1 MALGAWFLIAGA
13 GCSWE
18 WTVGLLLCILAYD
31 LIHKKTAWGIVLMGG
46 CRSLLWITAGTAA
59 SGMSPA
65 PLLYVWAIAVGA
77 YVVGISWY
85 ARTESKT
92 SEDKE
97 AKETLLDRLP
107 ILFLFIVPLISLA
120 YLVLWN
126 NLDPVRVFLVNLTGF
141 FAGGIV
147 FLRFFKCVKTRRG
160 RLEKAYPGYSQA
172 SVRWM
177 PPPFRFMLP
186 CWLDRVSSL
195 EQLPISYKRSLRQ
208 LERFLDYLLVMP
220 NTYSSIRRNVRL
232 DLSHEVFFTRDAFE
246 MDNSTLADLLKGD
259 KPGKRTKAIVYLD
272 EGILD
277 GNPNLP
283 KLISDYFAA
292 NQSSLDLVCAPGFVR
307 GGEEAKNDWNLVEV
321 IWSDLNKYG
330 MCRHSYV
337 IVVGGGAAL
346 DLVGFAASTAH
357 RGVRLVRFPTTT
369 LSQGD
374 GGVGVKNGINFF
386 GKKNWVGT
394 FAVPEAVV
402 NDFSFLRTLP
412 DNQKRAGYVEAIKV
426 ALIRDRAFFEWI
438 EGRAHELAKFM
449 AQPMEQL
456 IRRSAALHLDHIAG
470 SGDPFERGSARPL
483 DFGHWIAHKLEP
495 MSGFEVGHGDA
506 VAIGLAAD
514 VVYCARVGLLKE
526 EAAERVLGLLESLGF
541 EIYHPLLHAKNE
553 QGGSIILN
561 GLEEFREHLGGKL
574 TITLI
579 QALGQGVEV
588 HQMDDE
594 QVLFAIDNLRSRSL
608 AHTQA

>member
-1 MALGAWFLIAGA
+1 
-13 GCSWE
+13 
-18 WTVGLLLCILAYD
+18 
-31 LIHKKTAWGIVLMGG
+31 
-46 CRSLLWITAGTAA
+46 
-59 SGMSPA
+59 
-65 PLLYVWAIAVGA
+65 
-77 YVVGISWY
+77 
-85 ARTESKT
+85 
-92 SEDKE
+92 
-97 AKETLLDRLP
+97 
-107 ILFLFIVPLISLA
+107 
-120 YLVLWN
+120 
-126 NLDPVRVFLVNLTGF
+126 
-141 FAGGIV
+141 
-147 FLRFFKCVKTRRG
+147 
-160 RLEKAYPGYSQA
+160 
-172 SVRWM
+172 
-177 PPPFRFMLP
+177 
-186 CWLDRVSSL
+186 
-195 EQLPISYKRSLRQ
+195 
-208 LERFLDYLLVMP
+208 MP

-232 DLSHEVFFTRDAFE
+232 DLTHEVFFTRDAFDA
-246 MDNSTLADLLKGD
+246 DNSTLSDLLKGD
-259 KPGKRTKAIVYLD
+259 KLENKTKAIVYLD

-283 KLISDYFAA
+283 HSITNYFKAH
-292 NQSSLDLVCAPGFVR
+292 SESLNLVCAPAFVR
-307 GGEEAKNDWNLVEV
+307 GGEEAKNEWQLVET

-337 IVVGGGAAL
+337 IVIGGGAAL

-412 DNQKRAGYVEAIKV
+412 DNQKRAGYVEAVKV

-438 EGRAHELAKFM
+438 ESRASELAQFQ

-495 MSGFEVGHGDA
+495 MSDFQVGHGDA

-514 VVYCARVGLLKE
+514 VLYCAKVGLLKE
-526 EAAERVLGLLESLGF
+526 EAAERVLDLLQALGF
-541 EIYHPLLHAKNE
+541 ETYHPLLHAKNE
-553 QGGSIILN
+553 NGGSIILD

-588 HQMDDE
+588 HRMDNE
-594 QVLFAIDNLRSRSL
+594 QVLLSIDDLRTRSL
-608 AHTQA
+608 AHSRA

>member
-1 MALGAWFLIAGA
+1 
-13 GCSWE
+13 
-18 WTVGLLLCILAYD
+18 
-31 LIHKKTAWGIVLMGG
+31 
-46 CRSLLWITAGTAA
+46 
-59 SGMSPA
+59 
-65 PLLYVWAIAVGA
+65 
-77 YVVGISWY
+77 
-85 ARTESKT
+85 
-92 SEDKE
+92 
-97 AKETLLDRLP
+97 
-107 ILFLFIVPLISLA
+107 
-120 YLVLWN
+120 
-126 NLDPVRVFLVNLTGF
+126 
-141 FAGGIV
+141 
-147 FLRFFKCVKTRRG
+147 
-160 RLEKAYPGYSQA
+160 
-172 SVRWM
+172 
-177 PPPFRFMLP
+177 
-186 CWLDRVSSL
+186 
-195 EQLPISYKRSLRQ
+195 
-208 LERFLDYLLVMP
+208 MP

-232 DLSHEVFFTRDAFE
+232 DFAHEVFFTRDAFVPE
-246 MDNSTLADLLKGD
+246 NSTLADLLKSEQ
-259 KPGKRTKAIVYLD
+259 PGKRTKVLVYLD
-272 EGILD
+272 EGIID

-283 KLISDYFAA
+283 TLVGAYFQKHS
-292 NQSSLDLVCAPGFVR
+292 NSLNLVCPPCFIR
-307 GGEEAKNDWNLVEV
+307 GGEEAKNDWGLVES
-321 IWSDLNKYG
+321 IWSDLNQHG

-357 RGVRLVRFPTTT
+357 RGVRLIRFPTTT

-394 FAVPEAVV
+394 FAVPDAVI

-412 DNQKRAGYVEAIKV
+412 DSQKRAGYVEAIKV

-438 EGRAHELAKFM
+438 EERANELSKFDQL
-449 AQPMEQL
+449 AMEQL

-495 MSGFEVGHGDA
+495 MSDFRVGHGDA

-514 VVYCARVGLLKE
+514 VIYCSRIGLLKE
-526 EAAERVLGLLESLGF
+526 QAAERVLALLQALGF
-541 EIYHPLLHAKNE
+541 EIYHPLLHAQN
-553 QGGSIILN
+553 QQDGSIILD

-594 QVLFAIDNLRSRSL
+594 QVLHAIDDLRSRSL
-608 AHTQA
+608 AHTGV

>member
-1 MALGAWFLIAGA
+1 
-13 GCSWE
+13 
-18 WTVGLLLCILAYD
+18 
-31 LIHKKTAWGIVLMGG
+31 
-46 CRSLLWITAGTAA
+46 
-59 SGMSPA
+59 
-65 PLLYVWAIAVGA
+65 
-77 YVVGISWY
+77 
-85 ARTESKT
+85 
-92 SEDKE
+92 
-97 AKETLLDRLP
+97 
-107 ILFLFIVPLISLA
+107 
-120 YLVLWN
+120 
-126 NLDPVRVFLVNLTGF
+126 
-141 FAGGIV
+141 
-147 FLRFFKCVKTRRG
+147 
-160 RLEKAYPGYSQA
+160 
-172 SVRWM
+172 
-177 PPPFRFMLP
+177 
-186 CWLDRVSSL
+186 
-195 EQLPISYKRSLRQ
+195 
-208 LERFLDYLLVMP
+208 MP

-232 DLSHEVFFTRDAFE
+232 DFSHEVFFTRDAFNP
-246 MDNSTLADLLKGD
+246 DNSTLSDLLKGD
-259 KPGKRTKAIVYLD
+259 KPGKRTKAMVYLD

-283 KLISDYFAA
+283 NLINHYFKAHEG
-292 NQSSLDLVCAPGFVR
+292 LLELVCQPVFVR
-307 GGEEAKNDWNLVEV
+307 GGEEAKNEWGLVES
-321 IWSDLNKYG
+321 IWSDLNRYA

-337 IVVGGGAAL
+337 IVIGGGAAL

-394 FAVPEAVV
+394 FAVPEAVI

-412 DNQKRAGYVEAIKV
+412 NSQKRAGYVEAIKV

-438 EGRAHELAKFM
+438 EGRSEELAKFM

-495 MSGFEVGHGDA
+495 MSDFQIGHGDA

-514 VVYCARVGLLKE
+514 VIYCAKVGLLKT
-526 EAAERVLGLLESLGF
+526 EAAERVLDLLQSLGF
-541 EIYHPLLHAKNE
+541 EIYHPLLHSKNIE
-553 QGGSIILN
+553 GGTIILD

-594 QVLFAIDNLRSRSL
+594 QVLLAIDDLRTRSL
-608 AHTQA
+608 AHTKA

>member
-1 MALGAWFLIAGA
+1 
-13 GCSWE
+13 
-18 WTVGLLLCILAYD
+18 
-31 LIHKKTAWGIVLMGG
+31 
-46 CRSLLWITAGTAA
+46 
-59 SGMSPA
+59 
-65 PLLYVWAIAVGA
+65 
-77 YVVGISWY
+77 
-85 ARTESKT
+85 
-92 SEDKE
+92 
-97 AKETLLDRLP
+97 
-107 ILFLFIVPLISLA
+107 
-120 YLVLWN
+120 
-126 NLDPVRVFLVNLTGF
+126 
-141 FAGGIV
+141 
-147 FLRFFKCVKTRRG
+147 
-160 RLEKAYPGYSQA
+160 
-172 SVRWM
+172 
-177 PPPFRFMLP
+177 
-186 CWLDRVSSL
+186 
-195 EQLPISYKRSLRQ
+195 
-208 LERFLDYLLVMP
+208 MP

-438 EGRAHELAKFM
+438 EGRADELGKFS

-514 VVYCARVGLLKE
+514 VLYCARVGLLKE
-526 EAAERVLGLLESLGF
+526 EAADRVLGLLESLGF

-553 QGGSIILN
+553 QGGSILLD

>member
-1 MALGAWFLIAGA
+1 
-13 GCSWE
+13 
-18 WTVGLLLCILAYD
+18 
-31 LIHKKTAWGIVLMGG
+31 
-46 CRSLLWITAGTAA
+46 
-59 SGMSPA
+59 
-65 PLLYVWAIAVGA
+65 
-77 YVVGISWY
+77 
-85 ARTESKT
+85 
-92 SEDKE
+92 
-97 AKETLLDRLP
+97 
-107 ILFLFIVPLISLA
+107 
-120 YLVLWN
+120 
-126 NLDPVRVFLVNLTGF
+126 
-141 FAGGIV
+141 
-147 FLRFFKCVKTRRG
+147 
-160 RLEKAYPGYSQA
+160 
-172 SVRWM
+172 
-177 PPPFRFMLP
+177 
-186 CWLDRVSSL
+186 
-195 EQLPISYKRSLRQ
+195 
-208 LERFLDYLLVMP
+208 MP

-232 DLSHEVFFTRDAFE
+232 DLTHEVFFTRDAFDA
-246 MDNSTLADLLKGD
+246 DNSTLSDLLKGD
-259 KPGKRTKAIVYLD
+259 KLGNKTKAIVYLD

-283 KLISDYFAA
+283 HSITNYFKAHSD
-292 NQSSLDLVCAPGFVR
+292 SLDLVCAPAFVR
-307 GGEEAKNDWNLVEV
+307 GGEEAKNEWQLVET

-337 IVVGGGAAL
+337 IVIGGGAAL

-438 EGRAHELAKFM
+438 ESRASELAQFQL
-449 AQPMEQL
+449 QPMEQL

-495 MSGFEVGHGDA
+495 MSDFQVGHGDA

-514 VVYCARVGLLKE
+514 VLYCAKVGLLKE
-526 EAAERVLGLLESLGF
+526 EAAERVLDLLQALGF
-541 EIYHPLLHAKNE
+541 ETYHPLLHAKNDS
-553 QGGSIILN
+553 GGSIILD

-588 HQMDDE
+588 HRMDNE
-594 QVLFAIDNLRSRSL
+594 QVLLSIDDLRTRSL
-608 AHTQA
+608 AHSRA

>member
-1 MALGAWFLIAGA
+1 
-13 GCSWE
+13 
-18 WTVGLLLCILAYD
+18 
-31 LIHKKTAWGIVLMGG
+31 
-46 CRSLLWITAGTAA
+46 
-59 SGMSPA
+59 
-65 PLLYVWAIAVGA
+65 
-77 YVVGISWY
+77 
-85 ARTESKT
+85 
-92 SEDKE
+92 
-97 AKETLLDRLP
+97 
-107 ILFLFIVPLISLA
+107 
-120 YLVLWN
+120 
-126 NLDPVRVFLVNLTGF
+126 
-141 FAGGIV
+141 
-147 FLRFFKCVKTRRG
+147 
-160 RLEKAYPGYSQA
+160 
-172 SVRWM
+172 
-177 PPPFRFMLP
+177 
-186 CWLDRVSSL
+186 
-195 EQLPISYKRSLRQ
+195 
-208 LERFLDYLLVMP
+208 MP

-246 MDNSTLADLLKGD
+246 VGNSTLADLLKGD

-307 GGEEAKNDWNLVEV
+307 GGEEAKNDWNLVEA

-438 EGRAHELAKFM
+438 EGRVHELAKFM

-553 QGGSIILN
+553 NGGSIILD

-594 QVLFAIDNLRSRSL
+594 QVLFAIDDLRSRSL

>member
-1 MALGAWFLIAGA
+1 
-13 GCSWE
+13 
-18 WTVGLLLCILAYD
+18 
-31 LIHKKTAWGIVLMGG
+31 
-46 CRSLLWITAGTAA
+46 
-59 SGMSPA
+59 
-65 PLLYVWAIAVGA
+65 
-77 YVVGISWY
+77 
-85 ARTESKT
+85 
-92 SEDKE
+92 
-97 AKETLLDRLP
+97 
-107 ILFLFIVPLISLA
+107 
-120 YLVLWN
+120 
-126 NLDPVRVFLVNLTGF
+126 
-141 FAGGIV
+141 
-147 FLRFFKCVKTRRG
+147 
-160 RLEKAYPGYSQA
+160 
-172 SVRWM
+172 
-177 PPPFRFMLP
+177 
-186 CWLDRVSSL
+186 
-195 EQLPISYKRSLRQ
+195 
-208 LERFLDYLLVMP
+208 MP

-232 DLSHEVFFTRDAFE
+232 DFAHEVFFTRDAFVPE
-246 MDNSTLADLLKGD
+246 NSTLADLLKSEQ
-259 KPGKRTKAIVYLD
+259 PGKRTKVLVYLD
-272 EGILD
+272 EGIID

-283 KLISDYFAA
+283 TLVGAYFQKHS
-292 NQSSLDLVCAPGFVR
+292 NSLNLVCPPCFIR
-307 GGEEAKNDWNLVEV
+307 GGEEAKNDWGLVES
-321 IWSDLNKYG
+321 IWSDLNQHG

-357 RGVRLVRFPTTT
+357 RGVRLIRFPTTT

-394 FAVPEAVV
+394 FAVPDAVI

-412 DNQKRAGYVEAIKV
+412 DSQKRAGYVEAIKV

-438 EGRAHELAKFM
+438 EERANELSKFDQL
-449 AQPMEQL
+449 AMEQL

-495 MSGFEVGHGDA
+495 MSDFRVGHGDA

-514 VVYCARVGLLKE
+514 VIYCSRIGLLKE
-526 EAAERVLGLLESLGF
+526 QAAERVLALLQALGF
-541 EIYHPLLHAKNE
+541 EIYHPLLHAQN
-553 QGGSIILN
+553 QQDGSIILD

-594 QVLFAIDNLRSRSL
+594 QVLHAIDDLRSRSL
-608 AHTQA
+608 AHTGT

>member
-1 MALGAWFLIAGA
+1 
-13 GCSWE
+13 
-18 WTVGLLLCILAYD
+18 
-31 LIHKKTAWGIVLMGG
+31 
-46 CRSLLWITAGTAA
+46 
-59 SGMSPA
+59 
-65 PLLYVWAIAVGA
+65 
-77 YVVGISWY
+77 
-85 ARTESKT
+85 
-92 SEDKE
+92 
-97 AKETLLDRLP
+97 
-107 ILFLFIVPLISLA
+107 
-120 YLVLWN
+120 
-126 NLDPVRVFLVNLTGF
+126 
-141 FAGGIV
+141 
-147 FLRFFKCVKTRRG
+147 
-160 RLEKAYPGYSQA
+160 
-172 SVRWM
+172 
-177 PPPFRFMLP
+177 
-186 CWLDRVSSL
+186 
-195 EQLPISYKRSLRQ
+195 
-208 LERFLDYLLVMP
+208 MP

>member
-1 MALGAWFLIAGA
+1 
-13 GCSWE
+13 
-18 WTVGLLLCILAYD
+18 
-31 LIHKKTAWGIVLMGG
+31 
-46 CRSLLWITAGTAA
+46 
-59 SGMSPA
+59 
-65 PLLYVWAIAVGA
+65 
-77 YVVGISWY
+77 
-85 ARTESKT
+85 
-92 SEDKE
+92 
-97 AKETLLDRLP
+97 
-107 ILFLFIVPLISLA
+107 
-120 YLVLWN
+120 
-126 NLDPVRVFLVNLTGF
+126 
-141 FAGGIV
+141 
-147 FLRFFKCVKTRRG
+147 
-160 RLEKAYPGYSQA
+160 
-172 SVRWM
+172 
-177 PPPFRFMLP
+177 
-186 CWLDRVSSL
+186 
-195 EQLPISYKRSLRQ
+195 
-208 LERFLDYLLVMP
+208 MP

-232 DLSHEVFFTRDAFE
+232 DFAHEVFFTRDAFVPE
-246 MDNSTLADLLKGD
+246 NSTLADLLKSEQ
-259 KPGKRTKAIVYLD
+259 PGKRTKVLVYLD
-272 EGILD
+272 EGIID

-283 KLISDYFAA
+283 TLVGAYFQKHS
-292 NQSSLDLVCAPGFVR
+292 NSLNLVCTPCFIR
-307 GGEEAKNDWNLVEV
+307 GGEEAKNDWGLVES
-321 IWSDLNKYG
+321 IWSDLNQHG

-357 RGVRLVRFPTTT
+357 RGVRLIRFPTTT

-394 FAVPEAVV
+394 FAVPDAVI

-412 DNQKRAGYVEAIKV
+412 DSQKRAGYVEAIKV

-438 EGRAHELAKFM
+438 EERANELSKFDQL
-449 AQPMEQL
+449 AMEQL

-495 MSGFEVGHGDA
+495 MSDFRVGHGDA

-514 VVYCARVGLLKE
+514 VIYCSRIGLLKE
-526 EAAERVLGLLESLGF
+526 QAAERVLALLQALGF
-541 EIYHPLLHAKNE
+541 EIYHPLLHAQN
-553 QGGSIILN
+553 QQDGSIILD

-594 QVLFAIDNLRSRSL
+594 QVLHAIDDLRSRSL
-608 AHTQA
+608 AHTGA

>member
-1 MALGAWFLIAGA
+1 
-13 GCSWE
+13 
-18 WTVGLLLCILAYD
+18 
-31 LIHKKTAWGIVLMGG
+31 
-46 CRSLLWITAGTAA
+46 
-59 SGMSPA
+59 
-65 PLLYVWAIAVGA
+65 
-77 YVVGISWY
+77 
-85 ARTESKT
+85 
-92 SEDKE
+92 
-97 AKETLLDRLP
+97 
-107 ILFLFIVPLISLA
+107 
-120 YLVLWN
+120 
-126 NLDPVRVFLVNLTGF
+126 
-141 FAGGIV
+141 
-147 FLRFFKCVKTRRG
+147 
-160 RLEKAYPGYSQA
+160 
-172 SVRWM
+172 
-177 PPPFRFMLP
+177 
-186 CWLDRVSSL
+186 
-195 EQLPISYKRSLRQ
+195 
-208 LERFLDYLLVMP
+208 MP

-232 DLSHEVFFTRDAFE
+232 DLTHEVFFTRDAFDA
-246 MDNSTLADLLKGD
+246 DNSTLSDLLKADQLGNN
-259 KPGKRTKAIVYLD
+259 TKAIVYLD

-283 KLISDYFAA
+283 HSITNYFEAHSD
-292 NQSSLDLVCAPGFVR
+292 SLELVCAPAFVR
-307 GGEEAKNDWNLVEV
+307 GGEEAKNDWKLVDS

-337 IVVGGGAAL
+337 IVIGGGAAL

-426 ALIRDRAFFEWI
+426 ALIRDRAFLEWI
-438 EGRAHELAKFM
+438 ESRASELAQFQ

-495 MSGFEVGHGDA
+495 MSDFQVGHGDA

-514 VVYCARVGLLKE
+514 VLYCAKVGLLKK
-526 EAAERVLGLLESLGF
+526 EAAERVLDLLQALGF
-541 EIYHPLLHAKNE
+541 ETYHPLLHARNDN
-553 QGGSIILN
+553 GGSIILD

-588 HQMDDE
+588 HRMDNE
-594 QVLFAIDNLRSRSL
+594 QVLLSIDDLRTRSL
-608 AHTQA
+608 AHSRA

>member
-1 MALGAWFLIAGA
+1 
-13 GCSWE
+13 
-18 WTVGLLLCILAYD
+18 
-31 LIHKKTAWGIVLMGG
+31 
-46 CRSLLWITAGTAA
+46 
-59 SGMSPA
+59 
-65 PLLYVWAIAVGA
+65 
-77 YVVGISWY
+77 
-85 ARTESKT
+85 
-92 SEDKE
+92 
-97 AKETLLDRLP
+97 
-107 ILFLFIVPLISLA
+107 
-120 YLVLWN
+120 
-126 NLDPVRVFLVNLTGF
+126 
-141 FAGGIV
+141 
-147 FLRFFKCVKTRRG
+147 
-160 RLEKAYPGYSQA
+160 
-172 SVRWM
+172 
-177 PPPFRFMLP
+177 
-186 CWLDRVSSL
+186 
-195 EQLPISYKRSLRQ
+195 
-208 LERFLDYLLVMP
+208 MP

-232 DLSHEVFFTRDAFE
+232 DLSHEVFFTRDAF
-246 MDNSTLADLLKGD
+246 DVSNSTLSDLLKGEM
-259 KPGKRTKAIVYLD
+259 PGKKTKAIVYLD

-283 KLISDYFAA
+283 GLVNQYFEA
-292 NQSSLDLVCAPGFVR
+292 NEASLDLVCPPVFVR
-307 GGEEAKNDWNLVEV
+307 GGEDAKNDWNLVES
-321 IWSDLNKYG
+321 IWADINNHG

-412 DNQKRAGYVEAIKV
+412 DSQKRAGYVEAIKV

-438 EGRAHELAKFM
+438 EGRSDELSQFA

-495 MSGFEVGHGDA
+495 MSNFQVGHGDA

-514 VVYCARVGLLKE
+514 VLYCAKVGLLKE
-526 EAAERVLGLLESLGF
+526 EAADRVLNLLQSLGF

-553 QGGSIILN
+553 HGGSIILD

-588 HQMDDE
+588 HQMDDQ
-594 QVLFAIDNLRSRSL
+594 QVLLSIDDLRTRSF
-608 AHTQA
+608 AHTKA

>member
-1 MALGAWFLIAGA
+1 
-13 GCSWE
+13 
-18 WTVGLLLCILAYD
+18 
-31 LIHKKTAWGIVLMGG
+31 
-46 CRSLLWITAGTAA
+46 
-59 SGMSPA
+59 
-65 PLLYVWAIAVGA
+65 
-77 YVVGISWY
+77 
-85 ARTESKT
+85 
-92 SEDKE
+92 
-97 AKETLLDRLP
+97 
-107 ILFLFIVPLISLA
+107 
-120 YLVLWN
+120 
-126 NLDPVRVFLVNLTGF
+126 
-141 FAGGIV
+141 
-147 FLRFFKCVKTRRG
+147 
-160 RLEKAYPGYSQA
+160 
-172 SVRWM
+172 
-177 PPPFRFMLP
+177 
-186 CWLDRVSSL
+186 
-195 EQLPISYKRSLRQ
+195 
-208 LERFLDYLLVMP
+208 MP

-232 DLSHEVFFTRDAFE
+232 DFAHEVFFTRDAFCE
-246 MDNSTLADLLKGD
+246 DNSTLSDLLINEQA
-259 KPGKRTKAIVYLD
+259 GKRTKVMVYLD

-283 KLISDYFAA
+283 GLVQEYF
-292 NQSSLDLVCAPGFVR
+292 QKHSSSLNLVCPPSFVR
-307 GGEEAKNDWNLVEV
+307 GGEEAKNDWELVET
-321 IWSDLNKYG
+321 IWSNLNQHG
-330 MCRHSYV
+330 MCRHSYI

-357 RGVRLVRFPTTT
+357 RGVRLVRLPTTT

-394 FAVPEAVV
+394 FAVPDAVI

-438 EGRAHELAKFM
+438 EERSSGLARFEKK
-449 AQPMEQL
+449 PMEQL

-495 MSGFEVGHGDA
+495 MSDFRIGHGDA

-514 VVYCARVGLLKE
+514 VIYCARIGLLKQQ
-526 EAAERVLGLLESLGF
+526 AANRVLVLLQALGF
-541 EIYHPLLHAKNE
+541 EIYDPMLHAQNSS
-553 QGGSIILN
+553 GGSIILD

-588 HQMDDE
+588 HQMDDQ
-594 QVLFAIDNLRSRSL
+594 QVLLAIDDLRTRSL
-608 AHTQA
+608 AHTRA

>member
-1 MALGAWFLIAGA
+1 
-13 GCSWE
+13 
-18 WTVGLLLCILAYD
+18 
-31 LIHKKTAWGIVLMGG
+31 
-46 CRSLLWITAGTAA
+46 
-59 SGMSPA
+59 
-65 PLLYVWAIAVGA
+65 
-77 YVVGISWY
+77 
-85 ARTESKT
+85 
-92 SEDKE
+92 
-97 AKETLLDRLP
+97 
-107 ILFLFIVPLISLA
+107 
-120 YLVLWN
+120 
-126 NLDPVRVFLVNLTGF
+126 
-141 FAGGIV
+141 
-147 FLRFFKCVKTRRG
+147 
-160 RLEKAYPGYSQA
+160 
-172 SVRWM
+172 
-177 PPPFRFMLP
+177 
-186 CWLDRVSSL
+186 
-195 EQLPISYKRSLRQ
+195 
-208 LERFLDYLLVMP
+208 MP

-232 DLSHEVFFTRDAFE
+232 DLTHEVFFTRDAFDA
-246 MDNSTLADLLKGD
+246 DNSTLSDLLKGD
-259 KPGKRTKAIVYLD
+259 KLGNKTKAIVYLD

-283 KLISDYFAA
+283 HSITNYFKAHSD
-292 NQSSLDLVCAPGFVR
+292 SLDLVCAPTFVR
-307 GGEEAKNDWNLVEV
+307 GGEEAKNEWQLVET

-337 IVVGGGAAL
+337 IVIGGGAAL

-438 EGRAHELAKFM
+438 ESRASELAQFQ

-495 MSGFEVGHGDA
+495 MSDFQVGHGDA

-514 VVYCARVGLLKE
+514 VLYCAKVGLLKK
-526 EAAERVLGLLESLGF
+526 EAAERVLDLLQALGF
-541 EIYHPLLHAKNE
+541 ETYHPLLHAKNDN
-553 QGGSIILN
+553 GGSIILD

-588 HQMDDE
+588 HRMDNE
-594 QVLFAIDNLRSRSL
+594 QVLLSIDDLRTRSL
-608 AHTQA
+608 AHSRA

>member
-1 MALGAWFLIAGA
+1 
-13 GCSWE
+13 
-18 WTVGLLLCILAYD
+18 
-31 LIHKKTAWGIVLMGG
+31 
-46 CRSLLWITAGTAA
+46 
-59 SGMSPA
+59 
-65 PLLYVWAIAVGA
+65 
-77 YVVGISWY
+77 
-85 ARTESKT
+85 
-92 SEDKE
+92 
-97 AKETLLDRLP
+97 
-107 ILFLFIVPLISLA
+107 
-120 YLVLWN
+120 
-126 NLDPVRVFLVNLTGF
+126 
-141 FAGGIV
+141 
-147 FLRFFKCVKTRRG
+147 
-160 RLEKAYPGYSQA
+160 
-172 SVRWM
+172 
-177 PPPFRFMLP
+177 
-186 CWLDRVSSL
+186 
-195 EQLPISYKRSLRQ
+195 
-208 LERFLDYLLVMP
+208 MP

-232 DLSHEVFFTRDAFE
+232 DLSHEVFFTRDAFVTG
-246 MDNSTLADLLKGD
+246 NSTLSDLLKGN
-259 KPGKRTKAIVYLD
+259 KPGKRTKALVYLD

-283 KLISDYFAA
+283 SLVNQYFEAHE
-292 NQSSLDLVCAPGFVR
+292 SSLNLVCPPVFVR
-307 GGEEAKNDWNLVEV
+307 GGEEAKNHWSLVES
-321 IWSDLNKYG
+321 IWADINKFG

-357 RGVRLVRFPTTT
+357 RGIRLVRFPTTT

-438 EGRAHELAKFM
+438 EARADQLRKFTNH
-449 AQPMEQL
+449 AMEQL

-470 SGDPFERGSARPL
+470 SGDPFEHGSARPL

-495 MSGFEVGHGDA
+495 MSNFHVGHGDA

-514 VVYCARVGLLKE
+514 VIYCARVGLLKE
-526 EAAERVLGLLESLGF
+526 EAAERILNLLQSLGF
-541 EIYHPLLHAKNE
+541 EIYHPLLHSKNE
-553 QGGSIILN
+553 RGNSIILD

-594 QVLFAIDNLRSRSL
+594 LVLLSIDDLRSRSL
-608 AHTQA
+608 AYTQA